1 MTKHLAGSSLHS
13 WPPPLLP
20 HDLWYTSHQ
29 VGEALRSLDHELKET
44 IRLETGKSFQSY
56 INAYKDGMDKSTSTV
71 LQHWEDLIKKW
82 EDRLKTVD
90 SLISNK
96 LETIV
101 REEAYRALSDEKRAF
116 YNHLKATFNTLDAG
130 KQELHQV
137 VADSL
142 TSYVSELQDTLER
155 SNQALVL
162 NQKHLEAV
170 VLELQ
175 RLQQCRGNSNSGSN
189 DNLAEERI
197 DNTTNNITH
206 SSHTPPYDTESDSN
220 INNKNTTSVDKC
232 TVEIGTTTPNCRT
245 AELGTTE
252 PTCLSTTTTTETA
265 TMSNTALAQLAQSTT
280 QNSILA
286 WKSAPRVPSVDTSP
300 TPTAN
305 AAPTSTPT
313 ANAAPTNTPQGSGTP
328 TPPRQAEH
336 DADRREEYR
345 DNFYRREDPQYH
357 RQDHRPHDHYST
369 DYTRRD
375 NYSPRSHYDT
385 PRSYERERESYP
397 PQYSTMAEKEKQK
410 LSIVAQKW
418 ITGGTE
424 GDFMGSFVHGV
435 EKLSPLTLGKGLGIP
450 DEAQMTIANMHLRLR
465 NNTPYL
471 TGALKFTKW
480 PSLDVMQPAPFVEF
494 YSLLGSSLLMFHIA
508 LMPFNGIQ
516 LEYEEH
522 GLCIPGLGYAA
533 YQEHS
538 QALWSIIHTLLP
550 TTRSDVKS
558 HITGTRSSQDG
569 YRLLWLVGSQV
580 VKILSRLQSVPEPL
594 WSDNDNVFSFS
605 DTVEQYRI
613 LRRMRGQG
621 LDDKEIGI
629 KFLVG
634 VRGKHQALAQ
644 SMAQQLS
651 KVDVILQTLPLEWSL
666 SSMANILNTTVTGSV
681 IDEMR
686 LTPARQQN
694 QRRPYFRANYAS
706 DEVIEHVDYDDTS
719 TFYSPTINA
728 TTNNRF
734 SDSSQ
739 QRGQPRGQQRGQS
752 RTDQQQR
759 GDNGQRRRTP
769 LFDGN
774 CTACGH
780 WSQNVPL

>member
-1 MTKHLAGSSLHS
+1 
-13 WPPPLLP
+13 
-20 HDLWYTSHQ
+20 
-29 VGEALRSLDHELKET
+29 
-44 IRLETGKSFQSY
+44 
-56 INAYKDGMDKSTSTV
+56 
-71 LQHWEDLIKKW
+71 
-82 EDRLKTVD
+82 
-90 SLISNK
+90 
-96 LETIV
+96 V
-101 REEAYRALSDEKRAF
+101 R
-116 YNHLKATFNTLDAG
+116 
-130 KQELHQV
+130 
-137 VADSL
+137 
-142 TSYVSELQDTLER
+142 
-155 SNQALVL
+155 
-162 NQKHLEAV
+162 
-170 VLELQ
+170 ELQ

-220 INNKNTTSVDKC
+220 NNNKNTTSVDKC
-232 TVEIGTTTPNCRT
+232 TVEIGTTTPNGRT
-245 AELGTTE
+245 VELGTTE

-305 AAPTSTPT
+305 AAPTTTPQGPGTPT
-313 ANAAPTNTPQGSGTP
+313 TEAAPTNTPQNSGTP
-328 TPPRQAEH
+328 TPPLQAEH

-357 RQDHRPHDHYST
+357 RQDHHPHDHYSK

-375 NYSPRSHYDT
+375 HYSPRSYYDT

-516 LEYEEH
+516 L
-522 GLCIPGLGYAA
+522 
-533 YQEHS
+533 
-538 QALWSIIHTLLP
+538 
-550 TTRSDVKS
+550 
-558 HITGTRSSQDG
+558 
-569 YRLLWLVGSQV
+569 
-580 VKILSRLQSVPEPL
+580 
-594 WSDNDNVFSFS
+594 
-605 DTVEQYRI
+605 
-613 LRRMRGQG
+613 
-621 LDDKEIGI
+621 
-629 KFLVG
+629 
-634 VRGKHQALAQ
+634 
-644 SMAQQLS
+644 
-651 KVDVILQTLPLEWSL
+651 
-666 SSMANILNTTVTGSV
+666 
-681 IDEMR
+681 
-686 LTPARQQN
+686 
-694 QRRPYFRANYAS
+694 
-706 DEVIEHVDYDDTS
+706 
-719 TFYSPTINA
+719 
-728 TTNNRF
+728 
-734 SDSSQ
+734 
-739 QRGQPRGQQRGQS
+739 
-752 RTDQQQR
+752 
-759 GDNGQRRRTP
+759 
-769 LFDGN
+769 
-774 CTACGH
+774 
-780 WSQNVPL
+780 

>member
-1 MTKHLAGSSLHS
+1 
-13 WPPPLLP
+13 
-20 HDLWYTSHQ
+20 
-29 VGEALRSLDHELKET
+29 
-44 IRLETGKSFQSY
+44 
-56 INAYKDGMDKSTSTV
+56 
-71 LQHWEDLIKKW
+71 
-82 EDRLKTVD
+82 
-90 SLISNK
+90 
-96 LETIV
+96 
-101 REEAYRALSDEKRAF
+101 
-116 YNHLKATFNTLDAG
+116 
-130 KQELHQV
+130 
-137 VADSL
+137 
-142 TSYVSELQDTLER
+142 
-155 SNQALVL
+155 
-162 NQKHLEAV
+162 
-170 VLELQ
+170 
-175 RLQQCRGNSNSGSN
+175 
-189 DNLAEERI
+189 
-197 DNTTNNITH
+197 
-206 SSHTPPYDTESDSN
+206 
-220 INNKNTTSVDKC
+220 
-232 TVEIGTTTPNCRT
+232 
-245 AELGTTE
+245 
-252 PTCLSTTTTTETA
+252 
-265 TMSNTALAQLAQSTT
+265 MSNTALAQLAQSTT

-594 WSDNDNVFSFS
+594 WSDNDTVFSFS
-605 DTVEQYRI
+605 ETVEQYRI

-621 LDDKEIGI
+621 LNDKEIGI

-706 DEVIEHVDYDDTS
+706 DEVIEYVDNDDTS